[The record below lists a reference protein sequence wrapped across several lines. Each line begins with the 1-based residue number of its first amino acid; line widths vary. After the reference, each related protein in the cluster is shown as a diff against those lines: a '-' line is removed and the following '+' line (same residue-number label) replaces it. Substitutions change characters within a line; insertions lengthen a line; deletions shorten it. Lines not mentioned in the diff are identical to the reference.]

1 MLNGIDLLRVITL
14 IYFNIEEEKYV
25 PQKVH
30 EVKAAFHMPLK
41 QVEGIPIGSG
51 GGQQLPVLPRDVYR
65 MMCKAQVNE
74 AHTKGV

>member
-51 GGQQLPVLPRDVYR
+51 GGATASCAATRCVSNDV
-65 MMCKAQVNE
+65 
-74 AHTKGV
+74 

>member
-51 GGQQLPVLPRDVYR
+51 GGNSFLCCHE
-65 MMCKAQVNE
+65 MCIE
-74 AHTKGV
+74 